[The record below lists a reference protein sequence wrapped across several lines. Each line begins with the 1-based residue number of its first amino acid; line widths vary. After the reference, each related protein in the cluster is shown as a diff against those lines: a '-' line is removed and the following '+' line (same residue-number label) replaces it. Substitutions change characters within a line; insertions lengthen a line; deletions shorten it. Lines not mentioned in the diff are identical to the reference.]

1 MKYIHETRYFVIF
14 LRFSDV
20 IEQRFQKNNKV
31 EFIRPM
37 DDQAAERVRSPD
49 TELEVL
55 LPGSDTPELLPEPD
69 PPEISPA
76 PALTVGDVLQKIP
89 KMKQGTFLADYNFQ
103 FIYLVI
109 CVDHKI
115 GIYYEHIYS
124 LRAGSS
130 QRTF

>member
-69 PPEISPA
+69 PPEISPV

-89 KMKQGTFLADYNFQ
+89 KMKQGSFLADNNFQ

-115 GIYYEHIYS
+115 DIYT
-124 LRAGSS
+124 GV
-130 QRTF
+130 